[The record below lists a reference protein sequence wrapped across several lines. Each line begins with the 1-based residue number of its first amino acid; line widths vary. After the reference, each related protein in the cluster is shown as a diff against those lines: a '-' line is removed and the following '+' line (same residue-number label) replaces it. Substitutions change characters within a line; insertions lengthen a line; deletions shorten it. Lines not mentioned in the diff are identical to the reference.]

1 MISYV
6 NSVDSDPS
14 NIVTWYTANGVLDV
28 ANGGSIS
35 RETYSTQTSSENEY
49 EDGSFPP
56 YSSVTSSFN
65 DKLGAVYYSET
76 FAGSENISY
85 THGKLARTQVTNINN
100 SYSGHGSG
108 GAASFTTYKA
118 VRSPGTNTVAVT
130 QSGTTE
136 IGPSINNESA
146 TAIRNLGGEQST
158 SPEKYDSPYSGY
170 SSDGTW
176 DSYTYGGVTDQD
188 GTTSSSSASGENTIT
203 SSTSDPASYPVGV
216 ISNYTH
222 VGTTSSEAI
231 NGLQATANIDRTIYN
246 LTIEPA
252 SFSSVQR
259 ESLVTLRYSGFPSTV
274 LGFTSA
280 SINKTYTLPTLTQK
294 STRVQDRGLTT
305 AKSEQGSFSIVSASF
320 LNTSHAAYPL
330 RTKEIGF
337 SQQKKN
343 QHVVEYKNSV
353 NNYTHF
359 VYKKYSELVQSVHS
373 KNTEIVISPKFDQK
387 SVEFTN
393 ITYSSSTKQS
403 ATDGSSF
410 TITEN
415 FYNGVLEDPI
425 MSNNYETYQVVFDDY
440 TSTYS
445 EHTKFSECVVLT
457 TTDYMKSYTGS
468 YVSLSA
474 FTRSLTVK
482 EFINGS
488 TARGNTTL
496 TLGSTSE
503 SKTFSYLTPKRTS
516 FARIAPEFVNIVNN
530 YSGQTTDSFTAEGGS
545 GTTSVR
551 YSVGEVMSKAA
562 FTSAPIY
569 VEHARMPYYSRP
581 GVVGCIYEDFPD
593 AYAGFVVGTF
603 NPNTIKKFYATTRSQ
618 VIQGNVPKDF
628 GIDGLNVV
636 YLAGTSRGGTGLIPG
651 PPKGLRGI
659 TKNYFPANN
668 GLYPQTYFDFE
679 TRQNVS
685 VAGFSTSLSSNSTYP
700 VINVLRQI
708 QTTFGST
715 VTTCHT
721 TDSVVSQYTFS
732 VLETTTEMASG
743 YSNIKFRN
751 GIQTS
756 AIINAV
762 FTSTNGTFPTTSS
775 KSARAPNITQTILFG
790 GSTRSVILTNS
801 QQDVYTTTKREASR
815 INEYTVKIK
824 VYVDDELPDNFIGSQ
839 YFTQIYFNPV
849 DGKSIFSFL
858 GGYNA
863 KGGKYSVY
871 TPFNYVSVTQLDG
884 TRSVSHSRSAYT
896 NITFSIDNGN
906 YFAMAVEPMYVQ
918 SMAPMTG
925 RKVPEFLTFNANV
938 QRPQFL

>member
-14 NIVTWYTANGVLDV
+14 NIVTWYTAVGNLDVENNGSINGV
-28 ANGGSIS
+28 I
-35 RETYSTQTSSENEY
+35 YSTSYSEKVEY
-49 EDGSFPP
+49 EVGDSSP
-56 YSSVTSSFN
+56 YSSVTSSYLY
-65 DKLGAVYYSET
+65 KVGEISYSTT

-85 THGKLARTQVTNINN
+85 THGKISRTQVTNVRNF
-100 SYSGHGSG
+100 SSKQDSFGSS
-108 GAASFTTYKA
+108 SFTTYKE
-118 VRSPGTNTVAVT
+118 VRSPGTNTSAAT

-136 IGPSINNESA
+136 YGPNQTNESA
-146 TAIRNLGGEQST
+146 TAVRSRGEGQST
-158 SPEKYDSPYSGY
+158 SPEKYGLSYSGF

-176 DSYTYGGVTDQD
+176 ISYTYGGVTDQD
-188 GTTSSSSASGENTIT
+188 GSTSSSSTLYENTTT
-203 SSTSDPASYPVGV
+203 SSTSDTTSYSVGV
-216 ISNYTH
+216 LSNFTH
-222 VGTTSSEAI
+222 IQTTLSEAI
-231 NGLQATANIDRTIYN
+231 NGLQKTANIDRTISN
-246 LTIEPA
+246 FTIEPV

-259 ESLVTLRYSGFPSTV
+259 ESLVTLRYNGFPSTM
-274 LGFTSA
+274 LGLASA
-280 SINKTYTLPTLTQK
+280 SINITYTLPTLTQK
-294 STRVQDRGLTT
+294 STQVQDRGLTT
-305 AKSEQGSFSIVSASF
+305 AKSEKGELSNVSAIF
-320 LNTSHAAYPL
+320 LDTSHAAYPL

-337 SQQKKN
+337 SQEKQN
-343 QHVVEYKNSV
+343 QHVIEYKNLV
-353 NNYTHF
+353 ANYTRF
-359 VYKKYSELVQSVHS
+359 VYKKHSELVHTVHS
-373 KNTEIVISPKFDQK
+373 ANTKIAISPKFDLK

-393 ITYSSSTKQS
+393 ITYSSSTKL
-403 ATDGSSF
+403 TTVGGSSYI
-410 TITEN
+410 TTEN
-415 FYNGVLEDPI
+415 FYNGVLEDPV
-425 MSNNYETYQVVFDDY
+425 MSNNYETYEVVFDNY

-457 TTDYMKSYTGS
+457 TTDYVKSYTGS
-468 YVSLSA
+468 YVSLGA
-474 FTRSLTVK
+474 FTKTLTVK
-482 EFINGS
+482 QFINGT
-488 TARGNTTL
+488 TARQNTTL

-516 FARIAPEFVNIVNN
+516 FTRIAPEFGNIVNN
-530 YSGQTTDSFTAEGGS
+530 YSGQTMETVTAEEGG
-545 GTTSVR
+545 GTTSVA
-551 YSVGEVMSKAA
+551 YSVGEAVSKVA

-569 VEHARMPYYSRP
+569 VEHSRMPYYTRP

-603 NPNTIKKFYATTRSQ
+603 SPDTIKKFYATTKSQ

-628 GIDGLNVV
+628 GIDNLNVV
-636 YLAGTSRGGTGLIPG
+636 YLAGSSRDGVGFITG

-668 GLYPQTYFDFE
+668 GVYPQTYFDFE

-685 VAGFSTSLSSNSTYP
+685 VASFSTSSGSSSTYA
-700 VINVLRQI
+700 VTNVLRQI
-708 QTTFGST
+708 QTAFGST

-721 TDSVVSQYTFS
+721 TNSVTSRHNYS
-732 VLETTTEMASG
+732 VLETTTQTANG
-743 YSNIKFRN
+743 YSNIKFRD

-762 FTSTNGTFPTTSS
+762 FTSRNGTFLTTSS
-775 KSARAPNITQTILFG
+775 KSVRAPNITQTILFG
-790 GSTRSVILTNS
+790 GSTKLVLLTNS
-801 QQDVYTTTKREASR
+801 QQDVYTTTAREASR
-815 INEYTVKIK
+815 INEYTAKIK
-824 VYVDDELPDNFIGSQ
+824 VYVDEVLPDNFIGSQ
-839 YFTQIYFNPV
+839 NFTPLNFNPV
-849 DGKSIFSFL
+849 GGKEIFSFL
-858 GGYNA
+858 GGYNV

-884 TRSVSHSRSAYT
+884 TRSVSRSHSAYT